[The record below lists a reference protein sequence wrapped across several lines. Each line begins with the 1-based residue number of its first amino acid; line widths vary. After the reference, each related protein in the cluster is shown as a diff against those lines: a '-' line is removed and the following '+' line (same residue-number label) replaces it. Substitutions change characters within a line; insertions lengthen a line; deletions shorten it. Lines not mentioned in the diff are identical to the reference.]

1 MAIAWLMISD
11 ALIQNIIRERYRNIK
26 HQIMVSGSS
35 LIAYWLGHYI
45 ADILVQGVPTIIA
58 IAGVYAFDIDVPQ
71 VWALFL
77 VHVFASPAFLYFLSF
92 LFEKEESGSL
102 FIKMVFFV
110 VGIIAPIATSILQIF
125 PNTVNIAN
133 GLRWGFYPFPI
144 FSLVFGYISIANAPI
159 TQFLNNLTEVP
170 KPYDMLVAGP
180 ALYFLLGSI
189 VFYWLLVIAFEMKVF
204 DRLLCLN
211 RAAAP
216 ATGTSSFRA
225 HDIDEDVIEE
235 AARVEQMAPKDLP
248 VRMSNLHK
256 NYGGVK
262 AVRDVSFGL
271 EYGEC
276 FALLGISGAG
286 KTTCFKCMTGEI
298 YPSKG

>member
-1 MAIAWLMISD
+1 M
-11 ALIQNIIRERYRNIK
+11 
-26 HQIMVSGSS
+26 
-35 LIAYWLGHYI
+35 
-45 ADILVQGVPTIIA
+45 
-58 IAGVYAFDIDVPQ
+58 
-71 VWALFL
+71 WALFL

-102 FIKMVFFV
+102 FIKMIFFV
-110 VGIIAPIATSILQIF
+110 VGIIAPITVSILQIF
-125 PNTVNIAN
+125 PNTVDVAN

-159 TQFLNNLTEVP
+159 TQVINNLRELP
-170 KPYDMLVAGP
+170 KPYDNLVAGP
-180 ALYFLLGSI
+180 SLYFLIGEIL
-189 VFYWLLVIAFEMKVF
+189 FYWLLVIAFEMKVF

-211 RAAAP
+211 RAEAP
-216 ATGTSSFRA
+216 SANSRSSFRG

-235 AARVEQMAPKDLP
+235 ADRVEQMAPKDLP

-256 NYGGVK
+256 TYGSVK

-276 FALLGISGAG
+276 FALLGVSGAG

-298 YPSKG
+298 YPSKGQLTISGHDITTSAGF